1 MAGRGRRAHGAD
13 RNRAKSKCKV
23 DENSPV
29 IQAFY
34 GYQSELDARHDKYER
49 IVKLSRDITIESKR
63 VIFLLQRC
71 AGNEDQEEVLTQALT
86 RIKDIQKT
94 RFLPLALE
102 LDGEDHYQF
111 MRAYSPGLQ
120 EYIEAVSFYH
130 YLKYSQLVSLT
141 AVQQDLQFSRQDAI
155 LHTSPGGASGADS
168 TASQPGASPQGK
180 PAGGSEKKDDKSP
193 LNGSSGSGTQTSD
206 QPSNKT
212 STEAKAVVDSS
223 EEVAAKKRRNDTD
236 SRSETV
242 VVSVP
247 PMEFMLGIAD
257 LTGELM
263 RTAIMSVSA
272 GNLDFPIQ
280 ACKFMRVIHDAFM
293 SYGNTARELSK
304 KMWTLQQS
312 LQKVEN
318 ACYTLQVRGSEI
330 PKHML
335 AEVFSASSS
344 DGLYGGDVDDTAA
357 EHL

>member
-1 MAGRGRRAHGAD
+1 MKKIR
-13 RNRAKSKCKV
+13 
-23 DENSPV
+23 
-29 IQAFY
+29 
-34 GYQSELDARHDKYER
+34 
-49 IVKLSRDITIESKR
+49 
-63 VIFLLQRC
+63 
-71 AGNEDQEEVLTQALT
+71 NEDQEEVLTQALT

-155 LHTSPGGASGADS
+155 LHTSPGGAS
-168 TASQPGASPQGK
+168 
-180 PAGGSEKKDDKSP
+180 
-193 LNGSSGSGTQTSD
+193 
-206 QPSNKT
+206 
-212 STEAKAVVDSS
+212 
-223 EEVAAKKRRNDTD
+223 
-236 SRSETV
+236 ETV

-293 SYGNTARELSK
+293 SFNK
-304 KMWTLQQS
+304 KEEDFNTLQAYNDYLEMVETIIFNLANGTDVEQTRKMIEQYKKENKDLIKKNQS
-312 LQKVEN
+312 KLSRDEE
-318 ACYTLQVRGSEI
+318 YL
-330 PKHML
+330 
-335 AEVFSASSS
+335 
-344 DGLYGGDVDDTAA
+344 
-357 EHL
+357 EHLIEQEKHEAAVRRQLVTEEEQREKNLKKRNKDALIDELRAQMCGFQ